1 MRHVVVT
8 ASLCLLTFSSAIAAD
23 QKLYTDRF
31 DADKAPV
38 ASPMPDPSVTES
50 VRAKTPASATQLDKP
65 TFEVAAANSQ
75 IEIPEQSDTSALL
88 APRDLPLPEPKPQPK
103 PVVHHTTDEL
113 CDRVTEAAQ
122 NNNLPVPFFIRLLFQ
137 ESKFK
142 PDAVSHSG
150 AQGIA
155 QIMPATAD
163 ALGLDN
169 PFDPFQAIPASARL
183 LRNLFEKF
191 GNLGLAA
198 AAYNAGPKRI
208 HDWLARKGKLPE
220 ETQGYVKVITGRA
233 AEKWK
238 GTRAAMTARNLPPH
252 APCQDAP
259 GVMIVDNEIPVPEER
274 PENVASAEKPEREA
288 KKAARASHRTHVA
301 HAAQKAEKKVAAAP
315 ASRKSN
321 GKSKSTVN
329 LAARRHARPSKH
341 RVAMR

>member
-8 ASLCLLTFSSAIAAD
+8 ASLCLLTFSSALAAD
-23 QKLYTDRF
+23 QKLFNDRF

-38 ASPMPDPSVTES
+38 ASPLPDPSVTET
-50 VRAKTPASATQLDKP
+50 VRAKTPALEA
-65 TFEVAAANSQ
+65 VAANTQ
-75 IEIPEQSDTSALL
+75 IEIPQQSDTSALL

-103 PVVHHTTDEL
+103 LVVHHTTDEL
-113 CDRVTEAAQ
+113 CDSVTEAAQ

-142 PDAVSHSG
+142 PDAVSHAG

-155 QIMPATAD
+155 QIMPQTAD

-169 PFDPFQAIPASARL
+169 PFDPLQAIPASARL

-220 ETQGYVKVITGRA
+220 ETQGYVKVITGRP

-238 GTRAAMTARNLPPH
+238 GPHGTLTARNLPPH

-259 GVMIVDNEIPVPEER
+259 GVMIVDNETPVPQER
-274 PENVASAEKPEREA
+274 PESVASAEKPVRGA
-288 KKAARASHRTHVA
+288 KVAHAAHRTHVA
-301 HAAQKAEKKVAAAP
+301 HAAKAEKKVAAAHAP
-315 ASRKSN
+315 RKSNGKSN

>member
-1 MRHVVVT
+1 MRHVAVT
-8 ASLCLLTFSSAIAAD
+8 ASLCLLTFSSALAAD
-23 QKLYTDRF
+23 QKPFTERF

-38 ASPMPDPSVTES
+38 AAPLPDPSVKES
-50 VRAKTPASATQLDKP
+50 VRAKTP
-65 TFEVAAANSQ
+65 TFEAVAANTQ
-75 IEIPEQSDTSALL
+75 IDIPEQSGTSALL
-88 APRDLPLPEPKPQPK
+88 APRDLPTPPPEPKARPK
-103 PVVHHTTDEL
+103 PVVYHSTDEI
-113 CDRVTEAAQ
+113 CDKVTEAAQ
-122 NNNLPVPFFIRLLFQ
+122 SNNLPVPFFIRLLFQ

-142 PDAVSHSG
+142 PDAVSHAG

-155 QIMPATAD
+155 QMMPETAD

-169 PFDPFQAIPASARL
+169 PFDPLQAIPASARL

-220 ETQGYVKVITGRA
+220 ETQGYVRTITGRP

-238 GTRAAMTARNLPPH
+238 GPHAGVTARNLPPH

-259 GVMIVDNEIPVPEER
+259 GVMIVDNETPVPQER
-274 PENVASAEKPEREA
+274 PESVASAAKPERNA
-288 KKAARASHRTHVA
+288 KIAHAAHRTHVA
-301 HAAQKAEKKVAAAP
+301 RAARKAEKKMHVAHAASQ
-315 ASRKSN
+315 ASHGKSN
-321 GKSKSTVN
+321 RKSKSTVN